1 MGEVKS
7 YNKNIKNMMGEYHK
21 ATWTMAWPM
30 IISMLI
36 TTSYNLGDGIIV
48 SILGTKAFSAV
59 GFVTPLFMVATGLA
73 NGLAAGSSS
82 FIARK
87 IGAKDKEGADL
98 GASQSIFISIF
109 VSIILTVIILIF
121 QKNILLTLGASS
133 VIDLALEY
141 STVSFIGIIFILI
154 SSILTGV
161 FRAVGD
167 VKRPLY
173 VLASTAVLNTFL
185 DYIFASPDGFNLG
198 ISSVALG
205 TIIAS
210 GISSFIFL
218 YWLIIKKDTYV
229 NVKKEYLKP
238 NWNVMKGIFTV
249 GIPASLEMFCSA
261 VMVVIINAVFAH
273 IANNHAVAS
282 YAAGMRIILF
292 AMVPTVGL
300 SMATISVAGSSYG
313 AGLYKKVR
321 NIFLYS
327 LKLGLILSVS
337 IGLIIFIFAPHLSLL
352 FCLAEDSK
360 SLTDLVA
367 IMLRI
372 YFVFFIAMPIGLIPG
387 AFFQSLG
394 KGSISLGLTIIR
406 ENILSTLSIYIFA
419 FVLNMGILGVF
430 LALVLGKL
438 VGSLIGFLYAN
449 YYSKNLI
456 KKMDKN
462 KATT

>member
-161 FRAVGD
+161 FRAEGD

-300 SMATISVAGSSYG
+300 ST
-313 AGLYKKVR
+313 

-352 FCLAEDSK
+352 FCLAEDNK